1 MFYVSNYFPDSYY
14 FIYWYLHVYLPCKSN
29 IDFHAINQLNDK
41 DVILGIATY
50 MNYDSVM
57 LRCSTIVEL
66 MHLTNL
72 HNYLDK
78 SYDYFC
84 RWIY

>member
-14 FIYWYLHVYLPCKSN
+14 YIYWYLHVYLPCNSN
-29 IDFHAINQLNDK
+29 IDFHAVNQLNDK

-57 LRCSTIVEL
+57 LRY
-66 MHLTNL
+66 LTVL
-72 HNYLDK
+72 L
-78 SYDYFC
+78 SLGL
-84 RWIY
+84 

>member
-1 MFYVSNYFPDSYY
+1 MYLIISQTHITTYTSTYMFTYHANS
-14 FIYWYLHVYLPCKSN
+14 I

-57 LRCSTIVEL
+57 LRY
-66 MHLTNL
+66 LTVLLN
-72 HNYLDK
+72 
-78 SYDYFC
+78 
-84 RWIY
+84 

>member
-1 MFYVSNYFPDSYY
+1 M
-14 FIYWYLHVYLPCKSN
+14 HSN

-57 LRCSTIVEL
+57 LRY
-66 MHLTNL
+66 LTVLLN
-72 HNYLDK
+72 
-78 SYDYFC
+78 
-84 RWIY
+84 